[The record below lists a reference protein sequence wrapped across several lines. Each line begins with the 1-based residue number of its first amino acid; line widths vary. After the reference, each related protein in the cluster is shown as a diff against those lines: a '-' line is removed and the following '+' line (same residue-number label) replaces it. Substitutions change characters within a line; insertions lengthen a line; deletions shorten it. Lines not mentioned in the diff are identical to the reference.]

1 MFLGEYDATADEEK
15 SLINSQING
24 NDQSGV
30 SNFNA
35 SNQGSPMIRSP
46 GTTNNNFSPG
56 IKVLDQAPTSG
67 R

>member
-15 SLINSQING
+15 SLINSQIGN

-46 GTTNNNFSPG
+46 GT
-56 IKVLDQAPTSG
+56 
-67 R
+67 